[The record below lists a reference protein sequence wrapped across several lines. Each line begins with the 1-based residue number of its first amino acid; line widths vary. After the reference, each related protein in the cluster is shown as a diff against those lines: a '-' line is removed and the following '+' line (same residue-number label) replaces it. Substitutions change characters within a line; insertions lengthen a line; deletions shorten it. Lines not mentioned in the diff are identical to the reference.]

1 MNTVTFPGLG
11 LEFTIDPVAFSI
23 GTFQIYWYGVII
35 ALGFFLGVSFC
46 CWQAK
51 KFGLKP
57 DDILD
62 MILFAAPGGIIGAR
76 IYYIV
81 FNPGLYLNDDG
92 SLNIM
97 ACLDIHRGGLAIY
110 GGIIAGVII
119 GTLVG
124 GSSTVGTAQLAY
136 NYGMAAWWFTL
147 GGGIACL
154 ILALGYVGPLR
165 RQGCPTL
172 VGMIR
177 KEYGDGAGMAASILN
192 SVGTFINIISQLI
205 SATAVIA
212 VLFPDMGVV
221 PELIISAAFM
231 VLYVVFGGTK
241 GAGMVGVVKTILL
254 YVSMLGCAGVVLAL
268 VGGVGPFADMVHN
281 IDNPEGIHFFSL
293 IARGAGEDIGAGLS
307 LVLGVLTT
315 QTYAQAVLSGKTDGA
330 LYCLPS
336 SSRPLEWEASWWVS
350 ICGPTPPSTPASPPR
365 PP

>member
-1 MNTVTFPGLG
+1 MNTVTFPCLG

-119 GTLVG
+119 AFLVARYKKIPFLALADVCAFGLLIGQIAGRWGNFMNAEAHGGPTDLPWRMGLEVGGQYMEVHPTFLYESLWNLVG
-124 GSSTVGTAQLAY
+124 FCLLCWLLHKGLRAFD
-136 NYGMAAWWFTL
+136 GMYFL
-147 GGGIACL
+147 
-154 ILALGYVGPLR
+154 
-165 RQGCPTL
+165 
-172 VGMIR
+172 
-177 KEYGDGAGMAASILN
+177 
-192 SVGTFINIISQLI
+192 
-205 SATAVIA
+205 
-212 VLFPDMGVV
+212 
-221 PELIISAAFM
+221 
-231 VLYVVFGGTK
+231 
-241 GAGMVGVVKTILL
+241 
-254 YVSMLGCAGVVLAL
+254 
-268 VGGVGPFADMVHN
+268 
-281 IDNPEGIHFFSL
+281 
-293 IARGAGEDIGAGLS
+293 
-307 LVLGVLTT
+307 
-315 QTYAQAVLSGKTDGA
+315 
-330 LYCLPS
+330 LYCLVWPG
-336 SSRPLEWEASWWVS
+336 AG
-350 ICGPTPPSTPASPPR
+350 IY
-365 PP
+365 